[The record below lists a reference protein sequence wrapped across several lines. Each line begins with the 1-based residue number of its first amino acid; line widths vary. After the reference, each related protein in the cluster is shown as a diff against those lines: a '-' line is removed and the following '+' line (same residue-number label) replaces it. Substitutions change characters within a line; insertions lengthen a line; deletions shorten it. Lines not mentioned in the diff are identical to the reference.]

1 MSTGSVTPNPDP
13 DMPAAGPG
21 SRLRRRFFL
30 LGFLLLTIVVL
41 VIARGILLPF
51 LFAIVVSYVLSP
63 VVDAMERRRPFG
75 RQPPRWVVV
84 VTLYLALIGGTVT
97 IITFSVP
104 RLASELTRLA
114 REVPRVAAQARD
126 EWIPIVEER
135 VREVS
140 ARYLGPLDGQAAHAG
155 QNDKRVEAPSPG
167 GEGADFD
174 TGALQIRQHANGGY
188 EVVLPPHG
196 IRVVPE
202 GENGYRIT
210 AARPRNQDRDLVAT
224 LNEMLGNVMQS
235 SQNSAVFL
243 FNTAKSVASSL
254 SRGIFGLVMTLMLS
268 AYMLITSDR
277 ILDFFR
283 SLYRPTKRHEFD
295 DFVRRLD
302 RGLAGVVRGQLII
315 CLVNGVLSGIG
326 FGLLGLKYWTFLTL
340 VATIMS
346 IVPIFGSI
354 LSTVPA
360 VIVALPQGIGLAL
373 LVLAWVVAIHQLEAN
388 FLNPKIMGDA
398 ARVHPVLVVFAL
410 LAGEHLAGIT
420 GALLAVP
427 TLSITQ
433 TLFFHLRERF
443 LGVPRPISAPPTG
456 RHKALAEAAVASG
469 PPGKRNSNNN
479 DPLPSS
485 E

>member
-1 MSTGSVTPNPDP
+1 MSTGSLTPNSDP
-13 DMPAAGPG
+13 DMPSAGPG
-21 SRLRRRFFL
+21 SRLRRRVFL
-30 LGFLLLTIVVL
+30 FGFLLLTIVVL
-41 VIARGILLPF
+41 VIARAVLLPF
-51 LFAIVVSYVLSP
+51 LFAIVVAYVLSP
-63 VVDAMERRRPFG
+63 VVDAAERRRPFG
-75 RQPPRWVVV
+75 RTLPRWAVVV
-84 VTLYLALIGGTVT
+84 MLYVALIGSTVT
-97 IITFSVP
+97 VIAFSVP

-114 REVPRVAAQARD
+114 REVPRIAAQARE
-126 EWIPIVEER
+126 EWIPVLEER

-140 ARYLGPLDGQAAHAG
+140 ARYLGPVDHNQTSLANPQGHSI
-155 QNDKRVEAPSPG
+155 EAKPSATEDLEPTPG
-167 GEGADFD
+167 AI
-174 TGALQIRQHANGGY
+174 QIRQRNSGGY

-202 GENGYRIT
+202 GEHGYRIT

-235 SQNSAVFL
+235 TQNSAVVL
-243 FNTAKSVASSL
+243 FNTAKAVASSL
-254 SRGIFGLVMTLMLS
+254 SRGIFGLVMTLMVS

-277 ILDFFR
+277 IFDFFR
-283 SLYRPTKRHEFD
+283 SLYRPGKRHEFD
-295 DFVRRLD
+295 DLVRRLD

-326 FGLLGLKYWTFLTL
+326 FGLLGLKYWTFLTI

-443 LGVPRPISAPPTG
+443 LGVPRPISAPPSG
-456 RHKALAEAAVASG
+456 HHKALAEAAAST
-469 PPGKRNSNNN
+469 PPSGKRNSN

>member
-1 MSTGSVTPNPDP
+1 MSTGSVTPNHDP

-21 SRLRRRFFL
+21 SRLRRRIFL
-30 LGFLLLTIVVL
+30 LGFLLLAIVVVAL
-41 VIARGILLPF
+41 ARGVLLPF
-51 LFAIVVSYVLSP
+51 LLAIVVAYVLSP
-63 VVDAMERRRPFG
+63 VVDGAARRRPFG
-75 RQPPRWVVV
+75 RQLPRWMIVVL
-84 VTLYLALIGGTVT
+84 LYVGLIGGTVT
-97 IITFSVP
+97 MVAVSVP

-126 EWIPIVEER
+126 EWIPVMEER
-135 VREVS
+135 MREVS
-140 ARYLGPLDGQAAHAG
+140 ARYLGPLDPQPAHPGATD
-155 QNDKRVEAPSPG
+155 QRVQAPSGESEAAEQEG
-167 GEGADFD
+167 GVIE
-174 TGALQIRQHANGGY
+174 IRPRNGSY
-188 EVVLPPHG
+188 ELVLPAHG

-202 GENGYRIT
+202 GESGYRIT
-210 AARPRNQDRDLVAT
+210 AARPRNQERDLVAT
-224 LNEMLGNVMQS
+224 LNEMLGNVTQS
-235 SQNSAVFL
+235 TQNSAMWL
-243 FNTAKSVASSL
+243 FSTAKAAALSL
-254 SRGIFGLVMTLMLS
+254 SRGIFGLVMTLMIS

-277 ILDFFR
+277 IFDFFR

-295 DFVRRLD
+295 DLVRRLD

-360 VIVALPQGIGLAL
+360 VLVALPQGPGLAL

-410 LAGEHLAGIT
+410 LAGEHLAGIV

-427 TLSITQ
+427 TLSVTQ

-456 RHKALAEAAVASG
+456 RHKALAEAVAAG
-469 PPGKRNSNNN
+469 TPPAPKRNNN